1 VKRRRLLLLSA
12 TGLAAAL
19 TVVAANIPFP
29 PPVRIA
35 LGILIVFVLP
45 GFAILCALFPGP
57 KLSPGE
63 LLLASLGTSLAITAY
78 VSVLLGTTP
87 MGLSQESLAVTLG
100 ATTIAVSVLAG
111 VRVHSADA
119 P

>member
-1 VKRRRLLLLSA
+1 VKRRRLLLLSG

-19 TVVAANIPFP
+19 TVVAANVPVP
-29 PPVRIA
+29 QPVRIA
-35 LGILIVFVLP
+35 LGVLIVFVLP

-57 KLSPGE
+57 KLSAGE
-63 LLLASLGTSLAITAY
+63 RLLASLGTSLAITAY

-100 ATTIAVSVLAG
+100 ATTIAASVLAG
-111 VRVHSADA
+111 VRTRYADEA
-119 P
+119 

>member
-1 VKRRRLLLLSA
+1 MKRQRLLLLSGA
-12 TGLAAAL
+12 GLAGAL
-19 TVVAANIPFP
+19 IILGASVPIP

-57 KLSPGE
+57 QLSGGE
-63 LLLASLGTSLAITAY
+63 RLLASLGISLAMTIY

-87 MGLSQESLAVTLG
+87 MGLSQGSLAVTLG
-100 ATTIAVSVLAG
+100 ATTIAASVLAG
-111 VRVHSADA
+111 IRVRYADEA
-119 P
+119 